1 MKKIFEGIGILSLAC
16 ISFLYTEKTVNVV
29 KQYDEIMIAIKNE
42 NENYKVESKDA
53 LINNDTIIPGIKG
66 KEVNISSS
74 YNKMKRYGKFNSNL
88 LVYREVTPT
97 ITIEENYDKYI
108 VSGNADKNM
117 ISFIFLVEEND
128 SIDTILH
135 ILDGKEIKGNFFVD
149 GKWLEK
155 NNDTL
160 VTLIEQGHNVG
171 NLSYNRDYSDSS
183 YAWMDTFIKKVAKQ
197 KVGYCYN
204 EVADLT
210 ALKLCALSKNYT
222 IRPNIIIKN
231 YPLKEI
237 KEQVSAGS
245 IIAMPINKNVER
257 ELPAIINYIM
267 NKGYRI
273 DNLQNHLSESCM
285 GSKSC
290 ID

>member
-1 MKKIFEGIGILSLAC
+1 MKKIFEGIGILSLVC

-29 KQYDEIMIAIKNE
+29 KEYDEIMIAIKNE

-53 LINNDTIIPGIKG
+53 TIIADTIVPGIKG
-66 KEVNISSS
+66 KEVNVSSS

-88 LVYREVTPT
+88 LVYKEVTPT
-97 ITIEENYDKYI
+97 ITIEDNFDKYI
-108 VSGNADKNM
+108 VGGNANKNM

-128 SIDTILH
+128 SIDTILS
-135 ILDGKEIKGNFFVD
+135 ILDSKEIKGNFFVD

-155 NNDTL
+155 NNDAL
-160 VTLIEQGHNVG
+160 VKLIEEGHNVG
-171 NLSYNRDYSDSS
+171 NLSYGRDYNNSS

-204 EVADLT
+204 EVSDLT

-222 IRPNIIIKN
+222 IRPNIIVKN

-245 IIAMPINKNVER
+245 IISMPINKTVEK
-257 ELPAIINYIM
+257 ELPTIISYIIS
-267 NKGYRI
+267 KGYKI
-273 DNLQNHLSESCM
+273 ENLQNHLSESHIE
-285 GSKSC
+285 S
-290 ID
+290 D